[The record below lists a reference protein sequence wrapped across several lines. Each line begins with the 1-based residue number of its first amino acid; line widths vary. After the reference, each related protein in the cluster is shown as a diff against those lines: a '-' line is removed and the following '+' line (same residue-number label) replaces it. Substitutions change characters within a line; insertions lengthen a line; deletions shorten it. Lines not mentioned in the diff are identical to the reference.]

1 CLSSWMLSR
10 KERQRIWHQ
19 GFDQARFMGA
29 KCPYSAGSD
38 QAEAWENGW
47 AEGVIRRHGAPHDS
61 VPPAAGWRRLMKLL
75 LGR

>member
-1 CLSSWMLSR
+1 MLSR

-29 KCPYSAGSD
+29 KCPYPAGSD

-47 AEGVIRRHGAPHDS
+47 AEGVMRRHGAPHDS
-61 VPPAAGWRRLMKLL
+61 VPPAAGWRYLLKLL